1 MGEKSTK
8 EGTHAVLLNTKT
20 VTDFSEDG
28 RLALKNLEIWLP
40 FAFSQ
45 HKRWLS

>member
-8 EGTHAVLLNTKT
+8 DGTHAVLLNTKK
-20 VTDFSEDG
+20 VTDSSEDS
-28 RLALKNLEIWLP
+28 RLALEIWLP